1 MSGSFKTAMGRSAH
15 DRSMSIDL
23 RAASAF
29 MTTHAR
35 LLDRQRFRLP
45 LGESE
50 PGGVLAAL
58 EAYRNADGG
67 YGWGLEPDLRAP
79 ESQPGGALH
88 AFEAFAEVAPATS
101 PRAAELCDWLAAA
114 SLPDGGLPFAL
125 PVADAAGCAPFWAEA
140 DATVSSLHIT
150 SAVVAMAHRVA
161 AYDPA
166 VARHPWLA
174 AATRYCLGDIAG
186 LDEPRSALELL
197 YVLGFLDALTG
208 SDGSEPDAAAHL
220 QRMAAAI
227 PPSGELPVEGGAA
240 DEKVRPLDLAPWP
253 DRPVRRHLHPE
264 AVAADLDRL
273 AAGQADHGGWEVD
286 YAAWSPAAALE
297 WNGYAT
303 VRAVAVLRANGRLR

>member
-150 SAVVAMAHRVA
+150 SAVVVMAHRVA
-161 AYDPA
+161 AHDPA

>member
-161 AYDPA
+161 AHDPA

>member
-1 MSGSFKTAMGRSAH
+1 MSGSFKTAVRRSAH
-15 DRSMSIDL
+15 DCSMSIDL
-23 RAASAF
+23 CAASAF

-35 LLDRQRFRLP
+35 LLDRQRFRLL
-45 LGESE
+45 LGESG
-50 PGGVLAAL
+50 PDGVLAAL

-67 YGWGLEPDLRAP
+67 YGWGLEPDLRAA

-114 SLPDGGLPFAL
+114 SLADGGLPFAL
-125 PVADAAGCAPFWAEA
+125 PIADAAGCAPFWAEA

-161 AYDPA
+161 AHDPA

-174 AATRYCLGDIAG
+174 DATRYCLGEIAR

-197 YVLGFLDALTG
+197 YVLGFLDVLAG
-208 SDGSEPDAAAHL
+208 SGGGEPDAAAHL
-220 QRMAAAI
+220 ERMAAAI
-227 PPSGELPVEGGAA
+227 PASGELPVEGGAA
-240 DEKVRPLDLAPWP
+240 DEKVRPLDVAPRP
-253 DRPVRRHLHPE
+253 DRPVRRHLRPE

-303 VRAVAVLRANGRLR
+303 VRAVAVLRANGRVG

>member
-1 MSGSFKTAMGRSAH
+1 MSGSFKTGEWRSAH

-35 LLDRQRFRLP
+35 LLDRQRFRLL
-45 LGESE
+45 LGESA
-50 PGGVLAAL
+50 PSGVLAAL

-67 YGWGLEPDLRAP
+67 YGWGLEPDLRAA

-88 AFEAFAEVAPATS
+88 AFEAFAEVAPSTS

-125 PVADAAGCAPFWAEA
+125 PVEDAAGCAPFWADA
-140 DATVSSLHIT
+140 DATVSSLHMT

-161 AYDPA
+161 AHDTA
-166 VARHPWLA
+166 VARHPWLGD
-174 AATRYCLGDIAG
+174 ATRYCLGEVAR

-197 YVLGFLDALTG
+197 YVLGFLDALAG
-208 SDGSEPDAAAHL
+208 NGGGKPDAAAHL
-220 QRMAAAI
+220 ERMAAAI
-227 PPSGELPVEGGAA
+227 PASGELPVEGGAA
-240 DEKVRPLDLAPWP
+240 DEKVRPLDVAPWP
-253 DRPVRRHLHPE
+253 DRPVRRHLRPE

-303 VRAVAVLRANGRLR
+303 VRAVAVLRANGLLG

>member
-1 MSGSFKTAMGRSAH
+1 MSGSFKTGVRRSAH
-15 DRSMSIDL
+15 DCSMSIDL
-23 RAASAF
+23 CAASAF

-35 LLDRQRFRLP
+35 LLDRQRFRLL
-45 LGESE
+45 LGESG
-50 PGGVLAAL
+50 PDGVLAAL

-67 YGWGLEPDLRAP
+67 YGWGLEPDLRAA

-114 SLPDGGLPFAL
+114 SLADGGLPFAL
-125 PVADAAGCAPFWAEA
+125 PVADGAGCAPFWAEA

-161 AYDPA
+161 AHDPA

-174 AATRYCLGDIAG
+174 DATRYCLGEIAR

-197 YVLGFLDALTG
+197 YVLGFLDVLAG
-208 SDGSEPDAAAHL
+208 SGGGEPDAAAHL
-220 QRMAAAI
+220 ERMAAAI
-227 PPSGELPVEGGAA
+227 PASGELPVEGGAA
-240 DEKVRPLDLAPWP
+240 DEKVRPLDVAPRP
-253 DRPVRRHLHPE
+253 DRPVRRHLRPE

-273 AAGQADHGGWEVD
+273 ATGQADHGGWKVD

-303 VRAVAVLRANGRLR
+303 VRAVAILRANGRLG

>member
-150 SAVVAMAHRVA
+150 SAIVAMAHRVA
-161 AYDPA
+161 AHDPA

>member
-1 MSGSFKTAMGRSAH
+1 
-15 DRSMSIDL
+15 MSIDL
-23 RAASAF
+23 CAASAF

-35 LLDRQRFRLP
+35 LLDRQRFRLL
-45 LGESE
+45 LGESG
-50 PGGVLAAL
+50 PDGVLAAL

-67 YGWGLEPDLRAP
+67 YGWGLEPDLRAA

-114 SLPDGGLPFAL
+114 SLADGGLPFAL
-125 PVADAAGCAPFWAEA
+125 PVADGAGCAPFWADA

-161 AYDPA
+161 AHDPA
-166 VARHPWLA
+166 VARHHWLA
-174 AATRYCLGDIAG
+174 VATRYCLGEIAR

-197 YVLGFLDALTG
+197 YVLGFLDVLAG
-208 SDGSEPDAAAHL
+208 SGGGEPDAAAHL
-220 QRMAAAI
+220 ERMAAAM
-227 PPSGELPVEGGAA
+227 PASGELPVEGGAA
-240 DEKVRPLDLAPWP
+240 DEKVRPLDVAPQP
-253 DRPVRRHLHPE
+253 DRPVRRHLRPE

-273 AAGQADHGGWEVD
+273 ATGQADHGGWEVD

-303 VRAVAVLRANGRLR
+303 VRAVAVLRANGRLG

>member
-1 MSGSFKTAMGRSAH
+1 MSGSFKTAVRCSAH

-29 MTTHAR
+29 MTTQAR
-35 LLDRQRFRLP
+35 LLDRRRFRLL
-45 LGESE
+45 LGDYG
-50 PGGVLAAL
+50 PDGVLAAL

-67 YGWGLEPDLRAP
+67 YGWGLEPDLRAA

-88 AFEAFAEVAPATS
+88 AFEAFAEIAPATS
-101 PRAAELCDWLAAA
+101 PRAAELCDWLVAA

-125 PVADAAGCAPFWAEA
+125 PVADAAGCAPFWADA

-161 AYDPA
+161 VHDPA

-174 AATRYCLGDIAG
+174 DARRYCLGEVAG

-197 YVLGFLDALTG
+197 YVLGFLDALAG

-220 QRMAAAI
+220 ERMAAAI
-227 PPSGELPVEGGAA
+227 PASGELPVEGGAA
-240 DEKVRPLDLAPWP
+240 DEKVRPLDVAPWP
-253 DRPVRRHLHPE
+253 DRPVRRHLRPE

-286 YAAWSPAAALE
+286 HAAWSPAAALE

-303 VRAVAVLRANGRLR
+303 VRAVAVLRANGRLG

>member
-1 MSGSFKTAMGRSAH
+1 MSGSFKTAVRCSAH

-29 MTTHAR
+29 MTTQAR
-35 LLDRQRFRLP
+35 LLDRQRFRLL
-45 LGESE
+45 LGEYG
-50 PGGVLAAL
+50 PDGVLAAL

-67 YGWGLEPDLRAP
+67 YGWGLEPDLRAA

-88 AFEAFAEVAPATS
+88 AFDAFAEVAPATS
-101 PRAAELCDWLAAA
+101 QRAAELCDWLAAA

-125 PVADAAGCAPFWAEA
+125 PVADAAGCAPFWADA

-161 AYDPA
+161 AHDPA

-174 AATRYCLGDIAG
+174 DATRYCLGEIAA

-197 YVLGFLDALTG
+197 YVLGFLDALAD
-208 SDGSEPDAAAHL
+208 SDGSEPD
-220 QRMAAAI
+220 
-227 PPSGELPVEGGAA
+227 
-240 DEKVRPLDLAPWP
+240 
-253 DRPVRRHLHPE
+253 
-264 AVAADLDRL
+264 AADLDRL

-286 YAAWSPAAALE
+286 HAAWSPAAALE

>member
-1 MSGSFKTAMGRSAH
+1 MSGSFKTAVRRSAH
-15 DRSMSIDL
+15 DCSMSIDL
-23 RAASAF
+23 CAASAF

-35 LLDRQRFRLP
+35 LLDRQRFRLL
-45 LGESE
+45 LGESG
-50 PGGVLAAL
+50 PDGVLAAL

-67 YGWGLEPDLRAP
+67 YGWGLEPDLRAA

-114 SLPDGGLPFAL
+114 SLADGGLPFAL
-125 PVADAAGCAPFWAEA
+125 PIADAAGCAPFWAEA

-161 AYDPA
+161 AHDPA

-174 AATRYCLGDIAG
+174 DATRYCLGEIAR

-197 YVLGFLDALTG
+197 YVLGFLDVLAG
-208 SDGSEPDAAAHL
+208 SGGGEPDAAAHL
-220 QRMAAAI
+220 ERMAAAI
-227 PPSGELPVEGGAA
+227 PASGELPVEGGAA
-240 DEKVRPLDLAPWP
+240 DENVRPLDVAPRP
-253 DRPVRRHLHPE
+253 NRPVRRHLRPE

-303 VRAVAVLRANGRLR
+303 VRAVAVLRANGRLG

>member
-1 MSGSFKTAMGRSAH
+1 MSGSFKTGVRRSAH
-15 DRSMSIDL
+15 DCSMSIDL
-23 RAASAF
+23 CAASAF

-35 LLDRQRFRLP
+35 LLDRQRFRLL
-45 LGESE
+45 LGESG
-50 PGGVLAAL
+50 PDGVLAAL

-67 YGWGLEPDLRAP
+67 YGWGLEPDLRAA

-114 SLPDGGLPFAL
+114 SLADGGLPFAL
-125 PVADAAGCAPFWAEA
+125 PVADGAGCAPFWAEA

-161 AYDPA
+161 AHDPA
-166 VARHPWLA
+166 VARHPWLTD
-174 AATRYCLGDIAG
+174 ATRYCLGEIAR

-197 YVLGFLDALTG
+197 YVLGFLDVLAG
-208 SDGSEPDAAAHL
+208 SGGGEPDAAAHL
-220 QRMAAAI
+220 ERMAAAI
-227 PPSGELPVEGGAA
+227 PASGELPVEGGAA
-240 DEKVRPLDLAPWP
+240 DEKVRPLDVAPRP
-253 DRPVRRHLHPE
+253 DRPVRRHLRPE

-273 AAGQADHGGWEVD
+273 ATGQADHGGWKVD

-303 VRAVAVLRANGRLR
+303 VRAVAILRANGRLG